1 MNPSFL
7 GHLQDM
13 CSSPIAS
20 HTRNSERCICS
31 IGTAGFFSHEV
42 HAGLCGHSQT
52 DPKTLGTLERAIL
65 VRYWDFSYSSLLHLH
80 FQHTLSYPTFL
91 PRAPLWVGWH
101 LGVHLRL
108 SQAGSGELRC
118 WLRSR
123 LMGALHCIFC
133 AKFQQHGP
141 YQNSWK
147 PRFWLPKLYVKLS
160 QLHRLKLLN
169 LQLEITKKKRNADG
183 QVSVSSSYFTS
194 IQWVYRKPSGSHDIG
209 KTMGWC
215 FSGQGAKIWN
225 ELKSIPVVMVSAS
238 KPCKMTCGTV
248 FIYDASHFPFDNQ

>member
-1 MNPSFL
+1 MGPPCGSYIWMNRATSCRSRENPYGDQSREYVERASMTLSSIFL
-7 GHLQDM
+7 FNHSESANFQNYICNCKWRCNFKSLWLRNPMKSDR
-13 CSSPIAS
+13 SSWILLSWAIFRICVRALLLLILATARGAYVVLEQPAS
-20 HTRNSERCICS
+20 SV
-31 IGTAGFFSHEV
+31 HEV

-123 LMGALHCIFC
+123 LMGALHCIFLC
-133 AKFQQHGP
+133 QI
-141 YQNSWK
+141 STTWT
-147 PRFWLPKLYVKLS
+147 LPK
-160 QLHRLKLLN
+160 
-169 LQLEITKKKRNADG
+169 QLE
-183 QVSVSSSYFTS
+183 
-194 IQWVYRKPSGSHDIG
+194 
-209 KTMGWC
+209 
-215 FSGQGAKIWN
+215 AKVLVAQIVC
-225 ELKSIPVVMVSAS
+225 EA
-238 KPCKMTCGTV
+238 
-248 FIYDASHFPFDNQ
+248 